1 MMMMC
6 IKSVSYSVLL
16 NGEARGLIRPTRGIR
31 QGDPISPYLFLLCG
45 EGLSAMLKQAENR
58 GSINGVSVCRRAP
71 RISHLLF
78 ADNSL
83 VFCKANMTEC
93 SNIWK
98 ILQDFEMA
106 LGQKMNKD
114 KTSLFFSKNT
124 PTETQESIKE
134 LFGAQVIK
142 QHEQYLGLPSLV
154 GRGKK
159 KAFNKIKDQVGKRI
173 AGWKGKLLSSAG
185 REALIKAVAQ
195 ATPTYSMSYFKLPSS
210 LCKELGTM
218 ISRFWWG
225 QKKEERKI
233 PWIAWDKL
241 CKPKADGGMGFKDLK
256 AFNLALLAKQGWR

>member
-31 QGDPISPYLFLLCG
+31 QGDPISPYLFFLCG
-45 EGLSAMLKQAENR
+45 EGLSTMLKQAENR

-78 ADNSL
+78 ADDSL

-106 LGQKMNKD
+106 SGQKMNRE

-142 QHEQYLGLPSLV
+142 
-154 GRGKK
+154 
-159 KAFNKIKDQVGKRI
+159 
-173 AGWKGKLLSSAG
+173 
-185 REALIKAVAQ
+185 
-195 ATPTYSMSYFKLPSS
+195 
-210 LCKELGTM
+210 
-218 ISRFWWG
+218 
-225 QKKEERKI
+225 
-233 PWIAWDKL
+233 
-241 CKPKADGGMGFKDLK
+241 
-256 AFNLALLAKQGWR
+256 